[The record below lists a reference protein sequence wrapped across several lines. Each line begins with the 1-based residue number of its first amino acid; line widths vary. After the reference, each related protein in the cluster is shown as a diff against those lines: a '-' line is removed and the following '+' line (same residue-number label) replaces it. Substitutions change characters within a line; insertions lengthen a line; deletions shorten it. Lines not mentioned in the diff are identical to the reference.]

1 MSCRAQLSDDHVR
14 YFVYQLLRGLKFIHS
29 ARVMHRH
36 LKPNNLL
43 VNHNCDLKI
52 CDLDLARMSDGDESL
67 MTCYVVTRCAPRPPP
82 RPGRQDTAHRWAGR
96 GVLEIPL
103 SVRMKAVVCKV

>member
-29 ARVMHRH
+29 ARVMHRD

-43 VNHNCDLKI
+43 VNANCDLKI
-52 CDLDLARMSDGDESL
+52 CDLGLARMSDGDESL

-82 RPGRQDTAHRWAGR
+82 AARAPGHGAPMGGTR
-96 GVLEIPL
+96 GLRDSTFRKDEGSGV
-103 SVRMKAVVCKV
+103 